1 MGWNAF
7 ATRDSERLPVDWH
20 LRSKLRPEILDAELN
35 EAFKAARN
43 RVKRTAG
50 SVDGWLFLGG
60 LDCSLCAEMLE
71 KATGIDAWGE
81 PLTPDEVKRIYEEA
95 DWNFAYPVEDGW
107 AYHSARQF
115 LETCAAHALGIEFS
129 Y

>member
-1 MGWNAF
+1 MGWDGW
-7 ATRDSERLPVDWH
+7 ATRDGKRLPIDWH
-20 LRSKLRPEILDAELN
+20 PRSELKPEILDAELAK
-35 EAFKAARN
+35 AFKAARN
-43 RVKRTAG
+43 WVKRTAG

-81 PLTPDEVKRIYEEA
+81 SLTPDEVKRIYEEA
-95 DWNFAYPVEDGW
+95 DWSFVYPIEDGW
-107 AYHSARQF
+107 AYHSAKQF
-115 LETCAAHALGIEFS
+115 LEVCATYALGIGFS